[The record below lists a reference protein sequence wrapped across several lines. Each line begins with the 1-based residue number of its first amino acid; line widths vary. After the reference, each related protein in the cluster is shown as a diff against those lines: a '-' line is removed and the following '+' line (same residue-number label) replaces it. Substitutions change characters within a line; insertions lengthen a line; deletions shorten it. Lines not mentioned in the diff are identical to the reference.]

1 MSIMEKFMVWFTYTV
16 IILSIGYILH
26 WYTSDDIDVK
36 QLETHIKHTLH
47 GKNKH
52 PFWIPGT
59 GIVIFPRADGSG
71 IIKIKK
77 EDD

>member
-1 MSIMEKFMVWFTYTV
+1 MSTVEKFMLWFTYTV
-16 IILSIGYILH
+16 VIFSIGYILH

-47 GKNKH
+47 GKNKN
-52 PFWIPGT
+52 PFWISGT

-71 IIKIKK
+71 IIKVKK
-77 EDD
+77 EGK